1 MWRLWQEARHWRSRP
16 CDDIRAHTWRITRNL
31 VTEYA
36 IEAGVRHFAWGWQAL
51 EAENA
56 ALAQQLASVG
66 KGAALAE
73 STMREL
79 ATLHQMLSTQARICN
94 TLNLKTLIL
103 PQTLP

>member
-1 MWRLWQEARHWRSRP
+1 MTHWLITGNP
-16 CDDIRAHTWRITRNL
+16 VKAHPIG
-31 VTEYA
+31 A
-36 IEAGVRHFAWGWQAL
+36 QAL

-79 ATLHQMLSTQARICN
+79 ATLHQMLSTQARTCKG
-94 TLNLKTLIL
+94 LSLKT
-103 PQTLP
+103 

>member
-1 MWRLWQEARHWRSRP
+1 MTTSNAHMRLMTGTP
-16 CDDIRAHTWRITRNL
+16 VRAHTGGAR
-31 VTEYA
+31 A
-36 IEAGVRHFAWGWQAL
+36 KGVCGGWQAL

-79 ATLHQMLSTQARICN
+79 ATLHQMLSTQARAWSSP
-94 TLNLKTLIL
+94 NLQ
-103 PQTLP
+103 P

>member
-1 MWRLWQEARHWRSRP
+1 MVHWLITGTPVQEHSTGPELRGLW
-16 CDDIRAHTWRITRNL
+16 
-31 VTEYA
+31 
-36 IEAGVRHFAWGWQAL
+36 WQAL

-79 ATLHQMLSTQARICN
+79 ATLHQMLSTQARVQN
-94 TLNLKTLIL
+94 
-103 PQTLP
+103 PEP